1 VCARFLHEIYSC
13 YIPEFDGNLSVAREA
28 NRVWPVS
35 LPEETDIFIV
45 NKIVDQLR
53 DLLHRKLMEEDGK
66 IQMLYHQMKHN
77 KRRMSHGELRPTQIC
92 YNHWK
97 PSGCRYH
104 NCDRLH
110 VPRESVEKQLASA
123 GRPQK

>member
-1 VCARFLHEIYSC
+1 MCARFLHEIYSC
-13 YIPEFDGNLSVAREA
+13 YFPEFDDLSVAREA

-66 IQMLYHQMKHN
+66 IQMLYNQMKN
-77 KRRMSHGELRPTQIC
+77 DKAANESWRIELFWGRITGGGGQ
-92 YNHWK
+92 
-97 PSGCRYH
+97 
-104 NCDRLH
+104 
-110 VPRESVEKQLASA
+110 EKDEF
-123 GRPQK
+123 PEKFD

>member
-1 VCARFLHEIYSC
+1 MCARFLHEIYSY

-66 IQMLYHQMKHN
+66 IQMLYYQMKHN
-77 KRRMSHGELRPTQIC
+77 KRRMSHGELSSSGDESHEEKKRMNIRRNVT
-92 YNHWK
+92 K
-97 PSGCRYH
+97 LVEETGPS
-104 NCDRLH
+104 L
-110 VPRESVEKQLASA
+110 ESSQEWS
-123 GRPQK
+123 